1 MRNIIKIIA
10 LIGISILFFPG
21 CQNPMEDFTLGFKDP
36 IEKSRLEIRASNA
49 SGTLPEL
56 IEVIFAGDDGD
67 KIVTVL
73 NTKKFKINKEG
84 NLFVA
89 VDPLITPSSAEPV
102 KFSLASE
109 PEGFT
114 KIVREFTFAGTG
126 NQSYA
131 LRLFSKSSPPKGVS
145 ASQFEVNEGTTTQ
158 FKTTGPDKKEELII
172 DIPSGTRFLNN
183 ENKPVNGK
191 IDLVAHHFDN
201 RNARSFLPAGG
212 LASNA
217 LDQAGKPLSDPFDLP
232 QYAGFANILASSDQH
247 EQARTLSVPISLTF
261 ELNPET
267 INYETK
273 AKIKEG
279 DVIPLLSF
287 DDYKNQWKIEGTA
300 KVEKSGSKL
309 IAKASVSKLVYWII
323 GWPRTL
329 CRQGP
334 RFTLKS
340 NFTDVDL
347 SYLVQVIGVTSGKVL
362 RTTYV
367 SFNNQTS
374 FSINNFPK
382 DTEKIKI
389 KVFNFNNIYGGDQK
403 TALYDSPPMEVC
415 ENKNNEINVS
425 SVPVPP
431 FVTVTYKV
439 ACEQGKILDESTLP
453 AETRTQFT
461 ESGKEQWRDLVV
473 VTRKQRSA
481 KSYKLQVGKT
491 YDLKASIDGGASWPY
506 KQNKFL
512 VNKKTWFFEFSD
524 LNNCK

>member
-1 MRNIIKIIA
+1 
-10 LIGISILFFPG
+10 
-21 CQNPMEDFTLGFKDP
+21 MEDFTLGFKDP
-36 IEKSRLEIRASNA
+36 IEKSRLEIRASNT

-56 IEVIFAGDDGD
+56 IEMIFAGPDGD

-73 NTKKFKINKEG
+73 NTKKFKVNKEG

-89 VDPLITPSSAEPV
+89 VDPLVIPSATDPIEFTMATQPD
-102 KFSLASE
+102 
-109 PEGFT
+109 GFT
-114 KIVREFTFAGTG
+114 KVAREFTFTGGG

-131 LRLFSKSSPPKGVS
+131 LRLFNKSTPPKGVS
-145 ASQFEVNEGTTTQ
+145 ASQFEISTGLASSQ
-158 FKTTGPDKKEELII
+158 FKTTGPDKQEELTV
-172 DIPSGTRFLNN
+172 DVPSGTQFLTSKNN
-183 ENKPVNGK
+183 AVSGK
-191 IDLVAHHFDN
+191 VVLVVHHFDN
-201 RNARSFLPAGG
+201 RNARSYLPTGG

-217 LDQAGKPLSDPFDLP
+217 LDQSGKPLTDPFDLP
-232 QYAGFANILASSDQH
+232 QYAGFASIQASSDKH
-247 EQARTLSVPISLTF
+247 EVAVTFSNVVILTF

-267 INYETK
+267 INYQTK

-279 DVIPLLSF
+279 EVIPLMSF
-287 DDYKNQWKIEGTA
+287 DDYKNQWKIEGTV
-300 KVEKSGSKL
+300 KVEKSGNKL
-309 IAKASVSKLVYWII
+309 IAKASAGKAGYWII
-323 GWPRTL
+323 GWPRSL

-334 RFTLKS
+334 KFTLKS

-347 SYLVQVIGVTSGKVL
+347 SYFCQIIGVTSGNVL
-362 RTTYV
+362 RTTYI
-367 SFNNQTS
+367 SFNNQSS

-403 TALYDSPPMEVC
+403 TAVYESPPMDVC
-415 ENKNNEINVS
+415 ENKNSEVNVS
-425 SVPVPP
+425 SLPVPP

-439 ACEQGKILDESTLP
+439 VCEQGKILDESTLP
-453 AETRTQFT
+453 AETRTQFS
-461 ESGKEQWRDLVV
+461 ESGKNQWRDLVI

-506 KQNKFL
+506 KQNNFL